1 MRRSREDTAA
11 TRQAIVTDAARLFR
25 ARGIDAVSV
34 ADVMGEQGLTVGGFY
49 RHFADKEQLVAEAI
63 EAASAQS
70 LEGHAAATQG
80 VPPDRVAATLLGR
93 YLSKEHCAHPEAGCP
108 VAALCSDAAHAG
120 PAVRAAFTRSL
131 RRLLAMVDAALPGE
145 GRGARERR
153 LHAAAAMVGAVVL
166 ARATDDPAL
175 ADALL
180 RSVRRGIEES
190 PAPTSPGAARPPRSP
205 RRSGP
210 SPSSASRAPRRA

>member
-11 TRQAIVTDAARLFR
+11 TRQAIVKDASRLFR

-63 EAASAQS
+63 AAASEQS
-70 LEGHAAATQG
+70 SDGHAAATKG
-80 VPPDRVAATLLGR
+80 YAPGKLAARMLER
-93 YLSKEHCAHPEAGCP
+93 YLSKEHCEHPEAGCP
-108 VAALCSDAAHAG
+108 VAALCSDVAHGG
-120 PAVRAAFTRSL
+120 PAVRASFTRAL
-131 RRLLAMVDAALPGE
+131 RRLLQMADEALPGD
-145 GRGARERR
+145 GARARERR

-180 RSVRRGIEES
+180 RSVRRGIEQASE
-190 PAPTSPGAARPPRSP
+190 RE
-205 RRSGP
+205 
-210 SPSSASRAPRRA
+210 SASPPRRARATSSAAARRRR